1 MVTAKTYTLLE
12 DVVIECVHQVLLVL
26 GRFAGLGV
34 NKEVS
39 GILQIDD
46 QMLLTSCLGPPH
58 EIVDLILLSYVVGL
72 GIRVL

>member
-1 MVTAKTYTLLE
+1 MVTPKTYALLE
-12 DVVIECVHQVLLVL
+12 DVVIECVHQVLLVF

-34 NKEVS
+34 NKEVP

-58 EIVDLILLSYVVGL
+58 KIVDLILLSNVVCL